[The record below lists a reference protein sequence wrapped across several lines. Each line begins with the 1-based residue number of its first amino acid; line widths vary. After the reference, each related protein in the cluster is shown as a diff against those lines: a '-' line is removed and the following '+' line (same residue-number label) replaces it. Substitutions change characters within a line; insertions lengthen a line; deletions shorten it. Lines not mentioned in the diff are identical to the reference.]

1 MNYKFE
7 NFWYTTAQGK
17 ASLDFLGFDPTDE
30 IFQNR
35 VIEAAKPY
43 GEKAVNVVKADL
55 EVAKAV
61 VTDEATVV
69 ITSRPEKFKKFQAK
83 NLVKWNKSIWRKKL
97 LDVFHNCKIII

>member
-30 IFQNR
+30 IFQKR

-69 ITSRPEKFKKFQAK
+69 ITSLKNSRPKISWNEINQFHVKMFWMCSIMVKV
-83 NLVKWNKSIWRKKL
+83 LV
-97 LDVFHNCKIII
+97 